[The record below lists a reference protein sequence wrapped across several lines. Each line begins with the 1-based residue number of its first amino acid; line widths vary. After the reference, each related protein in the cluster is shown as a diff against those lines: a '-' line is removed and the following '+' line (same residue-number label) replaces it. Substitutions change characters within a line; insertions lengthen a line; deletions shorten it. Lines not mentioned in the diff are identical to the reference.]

1 MEMVLN
7 DLQRLINVYKEPF
20 KIGKRNL
27 EHLQA
32 LKSGLEISL
41 RSVSIQRYSV
51 LVTDILFFTFT
62 LFIKLCFHTS

>member
-20 KIGKRNL
+20 KIDKKK
-27 EHLQA
+27 HLQA

-62 LFIKLCFHTS
+62 LFIKLFFHTS